1 MKIRFKRR
9 AQDEVRKAAAWWA
22 EHRRDAQLIERELT
36 QAFVRLLEHP
46 YLGEPVPN
54 ASVPMLRRLYL
65 RRVRYHLY
73 YVIDGTAIVV
83 MAFWHSSR
91 NSPNL

>member
-1 MKIRFKRR
+1 MPVKIRFKRR

-22 EHRRDAQLIERELT
+22 EHRRDTQLIERELT

-54 ASVPMLRRLYL
+54 ASVPMLRRLYPN
-65 RRVRYHLY
+65 VADHA
-73 YVIDGTAIVV
+73 TAICRARAV
-83 MAFWHSSR
+83 
-91 NSPNL
+91 